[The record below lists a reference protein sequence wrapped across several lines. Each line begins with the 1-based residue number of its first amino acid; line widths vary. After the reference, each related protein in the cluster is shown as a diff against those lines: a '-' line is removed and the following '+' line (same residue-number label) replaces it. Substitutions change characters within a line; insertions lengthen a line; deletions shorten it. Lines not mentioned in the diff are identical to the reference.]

1 MADFTGTY
9 SIAQLRAARFA
20 SAATFGLDTIND
32 VLQLDLSRYN
42 AFVQDE
48 LNLLADPTDKQSRIY
63 GTSATH
69 HMIEVDPYGAAP
81 SLRQLPGVTVQF
93 PLRLFKATIGW
104 TSKAL
109 EIATPSEIVEKVIQ
123 VRTGHSRAISR
134 MVQASLFNDTNYT
147 WVDNL
152 TNGVTLTIRRLLN
165 ADGQAIPN
173 GPAGEV
179 FVPGTHDHYNAT
191 ATGTLTNADVDALVE
206 DVTEHGNTKGVKV
219 MIHLDNKVAFVAL
232 TGFLALGDGGIV
244 YSGTNNTVKK
254 MNFDDLNNQLIGYWR
269 NSSIEVWVKPIVPE
283 GYAMCVA
290 TDIPEK
296 VLAYR
301 QREQDSLK
309 GLRIAASNNEYPLIA
324 DYMEAEFGF
333 GVWNR
338 TAAAILI
345 TDSNSWSNPTLTTV
359 I

>member
-20 SAATFGLDTIND
+20 SAAEFGLDTIND
-32 VLQLDLSRYN
+32 VLQLDLSRFN
-42 AFVQDE
+42 AYVTDE
-48 LNLLADPTDKQSRIY
+48 LGLMADPLEVQSRIY

-69 HMIEVDPYGAAP
+69 TMVEVDPYGTAP
-81 SLRQLPGVTVQF
+81 SLRKLPGVTVSF
-93 PLRLFKATIGW
+93 PLRLFKDTVGW
-104 TSKAL
+104 TQKAL
-109 EIATPSEIVEKVIQ
+109 EIATPNEVVEKMLQ
-123 VRTGHSRAISR
+123 VRTGYSRQISS
-134 MVQASLFNDTNYT
+134 QIQKSLFNDTNYS

-152 TNGVTLTIRRLLN
+152 TNGVTLTIRRLIN
-165 ADGQAIPN
+165 ADSQAIPD

-179 FVPGTHDHYNAT
+179 FDPATHNHYNST
-191 ATGTLTNADVDALVE
+191 ATGTIANADVDALVE

-219 MIHLDNKVAFVAL
+219 FIHLDNKTAFVAL

-269 NSSIEVWVKPIVPE
+269 NSSIEVWVKPIVVDN
-283 GYAMCVA
+283 YTMCVA

-296 VLAYR
+296 VLGYR
-301 QREQDSLK
+301 QRPQDSLK
-309 GLRIAASNNEYPLIA
+309 GLRIAALNNEYPLIA
-324 DYMEAEFGF
+324 EYIEAEFGF

-338 TAAAILI
+338 TAAAIMYNDD
-345 TDSNSWSNPTLTTV
+345 TSWLNPTL
-359 I
+359 